1 MSSSSSS
8 FLPPPLIGL
17 TGGIA
22 SGKSTVSQLLQE
34 RKARVIDA
42 DHIARTVV
50 LPESKGLSQLVNI
63 WGDQIL
69 TPTGDLNRPALGTLI
84 FNDPQARTQL
94 NQILHPLIAQESAF
108 QIQTAFKDAHAY
120 PQTIPLIVYD
130 AALLI
135 ESGRADQFRPLV
147 VVSAPIDI
155 QIQRIQDRDSLSY
168 DQAKTRVDAQYPL
181 NQKREVADFIIE
193 NHQDLNYLHQEVER
207 LWTWLFTH

>member
-22 SGKSTVSQLLQE
+22 SGKSIVSQLLQE

-69 TPTGDLNRPALGTLI
+69 TSSGDLDRPALGTLI

-94 NQILHPLIAQESAF
+94 NQILHPLIAQESIF
-108 QIQTAFKDAHAY
+108 QIDDVDIVCLISYILSCIDRIKMNQNKDNINDY
-120 PQTIPLIVYD
+120 
-130 AALLI
+130 
-135 ESGRADQFRPLV
+135 
-147 VVSAPIDI
+147 
-155 QIQRIQDRDSLSY
+155 
-168 DQAKTRVDAQYPL
+168 
-181 NQKREVADFIIE
+181 IIMK
-193 NHQDLNYLHQEVER
+193 
-207 LWTWLFTH
+207 